1 MPSFDV
7 VSELDKHEVT
17 NAVEN
22 AVKELDRRYDLKGKG
37 SFEFKE
43 KDLTVNLTAEADFQ
57 LEAMIEILKLALVKR
72 KIDVQCLEVKDAY
85 ASGKLMKQEAVLKE
99 GIDKEL
105 AKKIVAH
112 IKDAKLKVQAAIQG
126 EQVRVT
132 GKSVT
137 TCRKPLRHCG
147 ARNSA
152 CRCNSTTS
160 ATDTSVVWKYCDGGL
175 CRSCRRLR
183 SLIFDL
189 LIVRLRLKC
198 LGKDRSLVALDSSY
212 TAPTRLLRGFYGAS
226 TGLYRASIWGFY
238 AAPRFLRQRCR
249 VQQK

>member
-37 SFEFKE
+37 TFEFKE

-132 GKSVT
+132 GKK
-137 TCRKPLRHCG
+137 R
-147 ARNSA
+147 
-152 CRCNSTTS
+152 
-160 ATDTSVVWKYCDGGL
+160 D
-175 CRSCRRLR
+175 
-183 SLIFDL
+183 DL
-189 LIVRLRLKC
+189 QEAI
-198 LGKDRSLVALDSSY
+198 A
-212 TAPTRLLRGFYGAS
+212 ALRGKEFGMP
-226 TGLYRASIWGFY
+226 LQFNNFRD
-238 AAPRFLRQRCR
+238 
-249 VQQK
+249 

>member
-85 ASGKLMKQEAVLKE
+85 ASGKLMKQEAVMKE
-99 GIDKEL
+99 GIDKEM

-112 IKDAKLKVQAAIQG
+112 VKDAKLKVQAAIQG
-126 EQVRVT
+126 EQVRIT
-132 GKSVT
+132 GKK
-137 TCRKPLRHCG
+137 RDDLQEAIAALRAKEFGMPLQFNNFR
-147 ARNSA
+147 
-152 CRCNSTTS
+152 
-160 ATDTSVVWKYCDGGL
+160 D
-175 CRSCRRLR
+175 
-183 SLIFDL
+183 
-189 LIVRLRLKC
+189 
-198 LGKDRSLVALDSSY
+198 
-212 TAPTRLLRGFYGAS
+212 
-226 TGLYRASIWGFY
+226 
-238 AAPRFLRQRCR
+238 
-249 VQQK
+249 

>member
-7 VSELDKHEVT
+7 VSELDKHELT

-43 KDLTVNLTAEADFQ
+43 KDLTVNLTAEAGFQ
-57 LEAMIEILKLALVKR
+57 LEAMIEILKLALTKR

-85 ASGKLMKQEAVLKE
+85 ASGKLMKQDAILKE

-105 AKKIVAH
+105 AKKIVGH

-132 GKSVT
+132 GKK
-137 TCRKPLRHCG
+137 RDDQQEAIAALRAKEFGMPLQFNNFR
-147 ARNSA
+147 
-152 CRCNSTTS
+152 
-160 ATDTSVVWKYCDGGL
+160 D
-175 CRSCRRLR
+175 
-183 SLIFDL
+183 
-189 LIVRLRLKC
+189 
-198 LGKDRSLVALDSSY
+198 
-212 TAPTRLLRGFYGAS
+212 
-226 TGLYRASIWGFY
+226 
-238 AAPRFLRQRCR
+238 
-249 VQQK
+249 

>member
-7 VSELDKHEVT
+7 VSELDKHELT

-22 AVKELDRRYDLKGKG
+22 AVKGLDRRYDLKGKG

-43 KDLTVNLTAEADFQ
+43 KDLTVNLTAEAGFQ
-57 LEAMIEILKLALVKR
+57 LEAMIEILKLALTKR

-85 ASGKLMKQEAVLKE
+85 ASGKLMKQDAILKE

-132 GKSVT
+132 GKK
-137 TCRKPLRHCG
+137 RDDLQEAIAALRAKEFGMPLQFNNFR
-147 ARNSA
+147 
-152 CRCNSTTS
+152 
-160 ATDTSVVWKYCDGGL
+160 D
-175 CRSCRRLR
+175 
-183 SLIFDL
+183 
-189 LIVRLRLKC
+189 
-198 LGKDRSLVALDSSY
+198 
-212 TAPTRLLRGFYGAS
+212 
-226 TGLYRASIWGFY
+226 
-238 AAPRFLRQRCR
+238 
-249 VQQK
+249 

>member
-17 NAVEN
+17 NAVDN
-22 AVKELDRRYDLKGKG
+22 AIKELDRRYDLKGKG

-43 KDLTVNLTAEADFQ
+43 KELTVNLTAEAEFQ
-57 LEAMIEILKLALVKR
+57 LEAMIEILKLALIKR

-85 ASGKLMKQEAVLKE
+85 PSGKVMKQEATLKE

-132 GKSVT
+132 GKK
-137 TCRKPLRHCG
+137 RDDLQEAIAALRAKEFGMPLQFNNFR
-147 ARNSA
+147 
-152 CRCNSTTS
+152 
-160 ATDTSVVWKYCDGGL
+160 D
-175 CRSCRRLR
+175 
-183 SLIFDL
+183 
-189 LIVRLRLKC
+189 
-198 LGKDRSLVALDSSY
+198 
-212 TAPTRLLRGFYGAS
+212 
-226 TGLYRASIWGFY
+226 
-238 AAPRFLRQRCR
+238 
-249 VQQK
+249 

>member
-43 KDLTVNLTAEADFQ
+43 NDLTVNLTAEADFQ

-72 KIDVQCLEVKDAY
+72 KIDVQCLEVKDAF

-132 GKSVT
+132 GKK
-137 TCRKPLRHCG
+137 R
-147 ARNSA
+147 
-152 CRCNSTTS
+152 
-160 ATDTSVVWKYCDGGL
+160 D
-175 CRSCRRLR
+175 
-183 SLIFDL
+183 DL
-189 LIVRLRLKC
+189 QEAI
-198 LGKDRSLVALDSSY
+198 A
-212 TAPTRLLRGFYGAS
+212 ALRGKEFGMP
-226 TGLYRASIWGFY
+226 LQFNNFRD
-238 AAPRFLRQRCR
+238 
-249 VQQK
+249 

>member
-43 KDLTVNLTAEADFQ
+43 KDLTVNLTAEAEFQ

-132 GKSVT
+132 GKK
-137 TCRKPLRHCG
+137 R
-147 ARNSA
+147 
-152 CRCNSTTS
+152 
-160 ATDTSVVWKYCDGGL
+160 D
-175 CRSCRRLR
+175 
-183 SLIFDL
+183 DL
-189 LIVRLRLKC
+189 QEAI
-198 LGKDRSLVALDSSY
+198 A
-212 TAPTRLLRGFYGAS
+212 ALRGKEFGMPLQFNKS
-226 TGLYRASIWGFY
+226 PRHKHRCQIIWKLHGSS
-238 AAPRFLRQRCR
+238 ARFPSKLFFF
-249 VQQK
+249 

>member
-72 KIDVQCLEVKDAY
+72 KIDVQCLEIKDAY

-132 GKSVT
+132 GKK
-137 TCRKPLRHCG
+137 R
-147 ARNSA
+147 
-152 CRCNSTTS
+152 
-160 ATDTSVVWKYCDGGL
+160 D
-175 CRSCRRLR
+175 
-183 SLIFDL
+183 DL
-189 LIVRLRLKC
+189 QEAI
-198 LGKDRSLVALDSSY
+198 A
-212 TAPTRLLRGFYGAS
+212 ALRGKEFGMP
-226 TGLYRASIWGFY
+226 LQFNNFRD
-238 AAPRFLRQRCR
+238 
-249 VQQK
+249 